1 MFFILLIDKYIFENN
16 VEGEFAGDIEHV
28 AACKLFN
35 IRIIFLTKGF
45 EGYNVFNIVSN
56 DEYDIQKYNTIYILF
71 INDNHFNYLNL
82 VLNENEN
89 LKEKIKLIDMMCN
102 NNLNEL
108 QKLRKREYP
117 ISIKWYP
124 DIFNE
129 MYMYYKYNIVP
140 EERFKHT
147 SNVSLYISRFKEL
160 AFKSFYLDA
169 DRLYYIKKID
179 TKRLEN
185 GEFED
190 KSKVILKKIPFVFEI
205 LPIINKFHLKY
216 DHISFKTLAKK
227 ISDSDFYFNG
237 IEIITEEF
245 CKQCPICF
253 SKYFSKKLI
262 KQPKIILDEGPHYRL
277 LVDITYLDKNF
288 SLGKTKYKYIIDSI
302 DHFSKFYWGFLI
314 IDKSAETTLKKI
326 KNFIGINKK
335 PIILQSDNGLEFK
348 NKLLSDFLKEEG
360 IKQIFSMPHHPQTNG
375 CLERYHREVHNYMKN
390 YLEKYEDFGDLE
402 VESAL
407 EEYIYYHNN
416 KKKVVPNMHQMI

>member
-1 MFFILLIDKYIFENN
+1 MSATDLYLLIDKYIFENN

-56 DEYDIQKYNTIYILF
+56 DEYDIQKYN
-71 INDNHFNYLNL
+71 
-82 VLNENEN
+82 
-89 LKEKIKLIDMMCN
+89 N

-129 MYMYYKYNIVP
+129 MYMYFKYNIVP
-140 EERFKHT
+140 EEIFKHT
-147 SNVSLYISRFKEL
+147 SNVSLYISRFKDL
-160 AFKSFYLDA
+160 SFKSFYLDA

-205 LPIINKFHLKY
+205 LPTINKFHLKY

-262 KQPKIILDEGPHYRL
+262 K
-277 LVDITYLDKNF
+277 
-288 SLGKTKYKYIIDSI
+288 
-302 DHFSKFYWGFLI
+302 
-314 IDKSAETTLKKI
+314 
-326 KNFIGINKK
+326 
-335 PIILQSDNGLEFK
+335 
-348 NKLLSDFLKEEG
+348 
-360 IKQIFSMPHHPQTNG
+360 
-375 CLERYHREVHNYMKN
+375 
-390 YLEKYEDFGDLE
+390 
-402 VESAL
+402 
-407 EEYIYYHNN
+407 
-416 KKKVVPNMHQMI
+416 